1 MASMLVKNALQLS
14 LRARPSTSGVR
25 ALSSISS
32 GSFSVSS
39 SSMPHPSVL
48 MMATP
53 TNHMSACHL
62 PAPPLLFA
70 MTDVSVLPSVADVLV
85 HNPLIF
91 ETGVNRLQIDDFLP
105 QIGEVECPTDNL
117 NEPLQAIK
125 RTYQPSVLRRKRK
138 HGFRTRRVSIS
149 GRKVL
154 KRRFNKGRWRMS
166 L

>member
-1 MASMLVKNALQLS
+1 MAAMLVKNALQLS
-14 LRARPSTSGVR
+14 LRARQAASGAR
-25 ALSSISS
+25 ALSSVCS
-32 GSFSVSS
+32 GSFSSS
-39 SSMPHPSVL
+39 PSALPHPAVL

-53 TNHMSACHL
+53 SAHMNA
-62 PAPPLLFA
+62 
-70 MTDVSVLPSVADVLV
+70 LV
-85 HNPLIF
+85 QNPLVF
-91 ETGVNRLQIDDFLP
+91 ETGVTRVQIDDFLP
-105 QIGEVECPTDNL
+105 QINQIGELECPTENL

-154 KRRFNKGRWRMS
+154 KRRYNKGRWRMS

>member
-53 TNHMSACHL
+53 TNHMNA
-62 PAPPLLFA
+62 
-70 MTDVSVLPSVADVLV
+70 LV
-85 HNPLIF
+85 RNPLIF

>member
-1 MASMLVKNALQLS
+1 MAAMLVKNALQLS
-14 LRARPSTSGVR
+14 LRARPGASGVR
-25 ALSSISS
+25 TLSSISS
-32 GSFSVSS
+32 GSFSAFPSS
-39 SSMPHPSVL
+39 LPHPSVL

-53 TNHMSACHL
+53 SNHMNA
-62 PAPPLLFA
+62 
-70 MTDVSVLPSVADVLV
+70 LV
-85 HNPLIF
+85 HNPLVF
-91 ETGVNRLQIDDFLP
+91 ETGVNRLQIDDFLL
-105 QIGEVECPTDNL
+105 QIGELECPTESL

>member
-1 MASMLVKNALQLS
+1 MAAMLVKNALQLS
-14 LRARPSTSGVR
+14 LRARPSASGVR

-32 GSFSVSS
+32 GSSFVSS
-39 SSMPHPSVL
+39 SSLLHPSVL

-53 TNHMSACHL
+53 TTHMNA
-62 PAPPLLFA
+62 
-70 MTDVSVLPSVADVLV
+70 LV
-85 HNPLIF
+85 QSSLVF
-91 ETGVNRLQIDDFLP
+91 ETGVNHLQIDDFLP
-105 QIGEVECPTDNL
+105 QIGELECPTENL

>member
-1 MASMLVKNALQLS
+1 MAAMLVKNALQLS
-14 LRARPSTSGVR
+14 LRTRPGASSVR
-25 ALSSISS
+25 ALSSIST
-32 GSFSVSS
+32 GSFSASNAL
-39 SSMPHPSVL
+39 PNPAVL

-53 TNHMSACHL
+53 TSHMNALMQS
-62 PAPPLLFA
+62 PL
-70 MTDVSVLPSVADVLV
+70 V
-85 HNPLIF
+85 F
-91 ETGVNRLQIDDFLP
+91 ETGVNRVQIDDFLP
-105 QIGEVECPTDNL
+105 QLDQIGELECPTESL

-149 GRKVL
+149 GRKLL

>member
-1 MASMLVKNALQLS
+1 MAAMLVKNALQQS
-14 LRARPSTSGVR
+14 LRLRCGASGVR

-32 GSFSVSS
+32 FSASNA
-39 SSMPHPSVL
+39 PHPAVL
-48 MMATP
+48 MNIP
-53 TNHMSACHL
+53 TTHMNA
-62 PAPPLLFA
+62 
-70 MTDVSVLPSVADVLV
+70 LV
-85 HNPLIF
+85 QNPLVF
-91 ETGVNRLQIDDFLP
+91 ETGISRVQIDDFLP
-105 QIGEVECPTDNL
+105 QLDQIGELECPTESV

>member
-1 MASMLVKNALQLS
+1 MATMLVKNALQLS
-14 LRARPSTSGVR
+14 LRARPSVSSVR
-25 ALSSISS
+25 ALSSIST
-32 GSFSVSS
+32 GSFPASSVL
-39 SSMPHPSVL
+39 PNPAVL

-53 TNHMSACHL
+53 ANHMNA
-62 PAPPLLFA
+62 
-70 MTDVSVLPSVADVLV
+70 LV
-85 HNPLIF
+85 QNPLVF
-91 ETGVNRLQIDDFLP
+91 ETGVNRVQIDDFLP
-105 QIGEVECPTDNL
+105 QLDQIGELECPTDSL

>member
-53 TNHMSACHL
+53 TNHMNA
-62 PAPPLLFA
+62 
-70 MTDVSVLPSVADVLV
+70 LV
-85 HNPLIF
+85 RNPLIF

-117 NEPLQAIK
+117 NGMAADATMPEDAQTDVLNHIFFVIEPLQAIK

>member
-53 TNHMSACHL
+53 TNHMNA
-62 PAPPLLFA
+62 
-70 MTDVSVLPSVADVLV
+70 LV

-117 NEPLQAIK
+117 NGMAAAATMPENAQI
-125 RTYQPSVLRRKRK
+125 TY
-138 HGFRTRRVSIS
+138 
-149 GRKVL
+149 
-154 KRRFNKGRWRMS
+154 
-166 L
+166 

>member
-1 MASMLVKNALQLS
+1 MAAMLVKTTLQ
-14 LRARPSTSGVR
+14 RMRPGASGVR

-32 GSFSVSS
+32 FSATSS
-39 SSMPHPSVL
+39 SASHPAVL
-48 MMATP
+48 MMT
-53 TNHMSACHL
+53 TNHMNA
-62 PAPPLLFA
+62 
-70 MTDVSVLPSVADVLV
+70 LV
-85 HNPLIF
+85 QNPLIF
-91 ETGVNRLQIDDFLP
+91 ETGINRVQIDDFLP
-105 QIGEVECPTDNL
+105 QINQIGELECPTESL

>member
-1 MASMLVKNALQLS
+1 MAAMLVKNALQLS
-14 LRARPSTSGVR
+14 LRARPGASACAPCPASP
-25 ALSSISS
+25 AAAS
-32 GSFSVSS
+32 
-39 SSMPHPSVL
+39 PHPRTRYRTH
-48 MMATP
+48 A
-53 TNHMSACHL
+53 
-62 PAPPLLFA
+62 
-70 MTDVSVLPSVADVLV
+70 LV
-85 HNPLIF
+85 HNPLVF

-105 QIGEVECPTDNL
+105 QIGELECPTESL
-117 NEPLQAIK
+117 NGEATATVIYAAENGHAIK

>member
-1 MASMLVKNALQLS
+1 MAAMLVKNALQLS
-14 LRARPSTSGVR
+14 LRARPGASGVR

-32 GSFSVSS
+32 GSFS
-39 SSMPHPSVL
+39 PHPR
-48 MMATP
+48 ARYRT
-53 TNHMSACHL
+53 HA
-62 PAPPLLFA
+62 
-70 MTDVSVLPSVADVLV
+70 LV
-85 HNPLIF
+85 HNPLVF

-105 QIGEVECPTDNL
+105 QIGELECPTASL
-117 NEPLQAIK
+117 NGEATAAVIYAAENGSRDVLYYLFVITAEPLQAIK

>member
-53 TNHMSACHL
+53 TNHMN
-62 PAPPLLFA
+62 
-70 MTDVSVLPSVADVLV
+70 VLV

>member
-1 MASMLVKNALQLS
+1 MTTMFMKNALMS
-14 LRARPSTSGVR
+14 LRIRP
-25 ALSSISS
+25 
-32 GSFSVSS
+32 SVSS
-39 SSMPHPSVL
+39 IRYISSTSSQIFSTSSSFVL
-48 MMATP
+48 QQ
-53 TNHMSACHL
+53 
-62 PAPPLLFA
+62 PPLLLISSQKHIP
-70 MTDVSVLPSVADVLV
+70 VQ
-85 HNPLIF
+85 NPLVF
-91 ETGVNRLQIDDFLP
+91 NTGLQIDDFLP
-105 QIGEVECPTDNL
+105 IKELECPTNSL

>member
-1 MASMLVKNALQLS
+1 MAAMLVKNALQLS
-14 LRARPSTSGVR
+14 LRARPGAAGVR

-32 GSFSVSS
+32 TSFSSPGAL
-39 SSMPHPSVL
+39 PHPAVL
-48 MMATP
+48 LMATP
-53 TNHMSACHL
+53 ATHMNAL
-62 PAPPLLFA
+62 AQ
-70 MTDVSVLPSVADVLV
+70 
-85 HNPLIF
+85 NPLVF
-91 ETGVNRLQIDDFLP
+91 ETGVARVQIDDFLP
-105 QIGEVECPTDNL
+105 QLNQIRELECPADSL
-117 NEPLQAIK
+117 NEPLQAVK

>member
-1 MASMLVKNALQLS
+1 MAAMLVKNALQLS
-14 LRARPSTSGVR
+14 LRARVGVSGVR

-32 GSFSVSS
+32 GSFSVTK
-39 SSMPHPSVL
+39 PAVL
-48 MMATP
+48 LMSPAV
-53 TNHMSACHL
+53 HMNA
-62 PAPPLLFA
+62 
-70 MTDVSVLPSVADVLV
+70 LV

-91 ETGVNRLQIDDFLP
+91 ETGISRNVQIGDLLP
-105 QIGEVECPTDNL
+105 QIGELECPTESL

-149 GRKVL
+149 GRKLL